1 MPFEIY
7 TQPGRKVRV
16 GPRIKDVEKPE
27 PAPVKV
33 YKLSPEEIAAKY
45 GPPGGKGDEEVP
57 KAKHLTKMQIE
68 DAINNTPN
76 INEAA
81 KKLGISLA
89 TIYKHMEQHGLKAKH
104 PRGWNGKQK
113 QVEEDKSMETNS
125 GEIITTPEQVE
136 QQQEVEQ
143 KDMTRLV
150 NWLNMP
156 EQEPQERGIY
166 EVFGQT
172 VGRLVDE
179 KQRAHGQAFQKIG
192 QITKILYPSG
202 VPVEK
207 LDHFALIVRV
217 LDKLCRIADGNKEA
231 FGESP
236 WRDVAGYGLLGYVE
250 SEGGYCRG

>member
-1 MPFEIY
+1 MSFETY
-7 TQPGRKVRV
+7 TPSLGRKVRV
-16 GPRIKDVEKPE
+16 GPRIESVEIPE
-27 PAPVKV
+27 PSPVIT
-33 YKLSPEEIAAKY
+33 YRMSPEEIAEKY
-45 GPPGGKGDEEVP
+45 GLPAKTDEKPPI
-57 KAKHLTKMQIE
+57 H
-68 DAINNTPN
+68 
-76 INEAA
+76 
-81 KKLGISLA
+81 LA
-89 TIYKHMEQHGLKAKH
+89 TGKKEAKEMKNK
-104 PRGWNGKQK
+104 RLQK
-113 QVEEDKSMETNS
+113 IENNQSG

-179 KQRAHGQAFQKIG
+179 KQRAYGQAFQKIG
-192 QITKILYPSG
+192 QISKILYPSG

-207 LDHFALIVRV
+207 LDDFALVVRV
-217 LDKLCRIADGNKEA
+217 LDKLCRIADGDKTA

-250 SEGGYCRG
+250 SKEGHCRG